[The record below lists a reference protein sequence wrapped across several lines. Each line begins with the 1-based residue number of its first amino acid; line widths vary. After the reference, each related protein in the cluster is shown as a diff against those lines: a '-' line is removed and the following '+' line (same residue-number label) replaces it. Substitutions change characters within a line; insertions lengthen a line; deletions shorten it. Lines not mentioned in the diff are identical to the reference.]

1 VKFCR
6 VFVLLTAALF
16 LCAGR
21 PVLAAPALWLVQGP
35 VGKVYLFGTVHLL
48 RDGVQWRSPELEA
61 AIGESK
67 DLYLEV
73 INPADTGSIAAP
85 LLKLGYDPDH
95 SLSSKIS
102 KSDLALLDAALLRDG
117 LGSEA
122 RYEHMQ
128 PWLIAVILQLQPEK
142 HSGYAAENGVDLQVR
157 KEFADAGKPV
167 NGLESVATQLH
178 VFSDLSQSDQ
188 VAMLQAELKAH
199 PQTSVSRLDS
209 LVQVWQT
216 GDQDQI
222 AKLLQFE
229 KFPDSPM
236 YQRML
241 TNRNENWANELA
253 ARLKQPG
260 TSFVSVGA
268 AHMLGPKGLPAL
280 LTGMGFNVSRVT
292 IAHVVATPSPATT
305 TAPSA
310 PASPVASGAP
320 ATANPSP
327 SAKPSGSSTPIPRLL
342 NPPHGW
348 TQRKVA
354 LTSGA
359 FVTDMMWAD
368 PKLNGIMMAGHL
380 DLPSSLGSVD
390 LDTLDALFQQGI
402 FSDGSVKVLQPSKRI
417 KICDGAQDGTR
428 IVVSYKNVIE
438 EIVLAMSDRGY
449 VAQYLRRSGIPED
462 PAAIRSLLSLCA
474 PPLPATR

>member
-1 VKFCR
+1 MKFCR

-21 PVLAAPALWLVQGP
+21 PALSAPALWLVQGP
-35 VGKVYLFGTVHLL
+35 VGNVYLFGTVHLL

-67 DLYLEV
+67 DLYLEI
-73 INPADTGSIAAP
+73 INPADASSIAAP

-95 SLSSKIS
+95 ALSSKIS

-142 HSGYAAENGVDLQVR
+142 RSGYAAENGVDLQVR
-157 KEFADAGKPV
+157 KEFVDAGKPV

-178 VFSDLSQSDQ
+178 IFSDLSQSDQ
-188 VAMLQAELKAH
+188 VAMLQAELRAH

-216 GDQDQI
+216 GDQDQM
-222 AKLLQFE
+222 AKLLQLDTH
-229 KFPDSPM
+229 PDSPM

-241 TNRNENWANELA
+241 TNRNEIWANELA

-292 IAHVVATPSPATT
+292 IAQVLATPSPAT
-305 TAPSA
+305 SA
-310 PASPVASGAP
+310 PAMPAATSAP
-320 ATANPSP
+320 AATTIPSP
-327 SAKPSGSSTPIPRLL
+327 SAKPSRSSTPVPRLL
-342 NPPHGW
+342 SPPHGW

-359 FVTDMMWAD
+359 FAADMMWGD
-368 PKLNGIMMAGHL
+368 PKLNGVMMAGHL
-380 DLPSSLGSVD
+380 NLPSSLGTVD
-390 LDTLDALFQQGI
+390 LDTLDALFQQSI

-438 EIVLAMSDRGY
+438 GIVLAGSDRGY